1 MSLSEKVKQ
10 LTNLPKR
17 MSKEQVRERL
27 KQLEALST
35 NRDIYYELNHTEQ
48 MLIFLTIDLLNKK
61 LYA

>member
-17 MSKEQVRERL
+17 MSKEQVKERL
-27 KQLEALST
+27 QQLEALST